1 MAKCKVCGFRL
12 ADGLAKC
19 PICEAMSD
27 SKQTKGIVHDV
38 ERPRYFCPSCNA
50 EIIFEYRYCPAC
62 GKDLSKAKKKFDVHD
77 NCCDNSIHCEVP
89 FLATKKFC
97 YERETKHEASN
108 ILDRLKETPLKAF
121 KYEILDGRYI
131 LTGLTNTSLKDIVI
145 PRVFSKIAGKKIRI
159 NENKFEFISGFTYP
173 IKLEN
178 VIIPDTIT
186 EIGDGAFAKCRNFT
200 VAIIPDSVTKIGKDA
215 FWNCQNLTSIT
226 ISSSVTEIDERA
238 FEGCSK
244 LTSITI
250 ASDNPKYKAEGN
262 VVYTKDGTNLI
273 FAAGGLTSVKVLDN
287 VTTIG
292 SRAFAYCKYLKNITI
307 ANSITEICDDAFA

>member
-19 PICEAMSD
+19 PICEAMSG

-62 GKDLSKAKKKFDVHD
+62 GKDLSQVANKFDVHEND
-77 NCCDNSIHCEVP
+77 SNSSIHHEIHFPV
-89 FLATKKFC
+89 AAKFRHEC
-97 YERETKHEASN
+97 GTKHEASN
-108 ILDRLKETPLKAF
+108 ILDRLKEAPLKAF
-121 KYEILDGRYI
+121 KYEILDGEYI
-131 LTGLTNTSLKDIVI
+131 LKGLANTSLTDIVI
-145 PRVFSKIAGKKIRI
+145 PRVFSKIAGKKIRTDD
-159 NENKFEFISGFTYP
+159 NEFEFVSGFSYP
-173 IKLEN
+173 VKLKG

-186 EIGDGAFAKCRNFT
+186 EIGDGAFTKCRSLT
-200 VAIIPDSVTKIGKDA
+200 TAIIPGSVTKIGKDA

-226 ISSSVTEIDERA
+226 IPNSVTEMGERA
-238 FEGCSK
+238 FEGCNK
-244 LTSITI
+244 VTTITI
-250 ASDNPKYKAEGN
+250 ASDNPKYKAENN

-273 FAAGGLTSVKVLDN
+273 FAAGGLSTVKILDN